1 MTSPTTN
8 AAAPG
13 SAMTGLSQRR
23 IFLIIG
29 ALMLGMLLAA
39 LDQTIVSTA
48 LPTIVGDLKGGSHIA
63 WVITAYLLATTVS
76 TPLWGK
82 LGDQYGR
89 KIFFQAA
96 IVIFLIGSILSGLS
110 QSMFEL
116 IAFRAVQGLGSGGLM
131 VGAQAIVGDI
141 VSPRERGKYVGLFG
155 GVFGLASVVG
165 PLLGGVFVDNLT
177 WRWIFYINVPIGV
190 IALIVVALQVPG
202 TLRRVHHQI
211 DYLGTAVLALAVTS
225 LILLTSLGGTTYA
238 WASTPIYI
246 LGVAGV
252 ALIGVFVLVERRA
265 AEPVLPLH
273 LFKLRTFSMTSVVGF
288 IVGFAMFGA
297 ITYLPAFFQVVRG
310 ISPTIS
316 GVYLLPLMAGLLL
329 VSISSGQVISK
340 TGKYRFFPIA
350 GSAFMTV
357 GLFLLHL
364 MGVHTSTALDA
375 LYMLVL
381 GMGIGGVMQV
391 LVIIVQNGVPHSE
404 LGVAT
409 SGATFFRSIGGS
421 FGTAIFG
428 AIFSN
433 VLVGNLAKH
442 LHGVSLPSG
451 FSSADA
457 TPALLSK
464 LPAAVHSG
472 FVAGYAESI
481 QTVFLV
487 AVPIA
492 ALAFLVTWLI
502 PQVELKQ
509 WGGPAKDAA
518 GTEAPAAAEVTP
530 DGEITPIELKA
541 MMDRGPRPFI
551 LDVRNPEE
559 IAICRIAGSTVIP
572 LPELTNR
579 LDELDPHRLENLF
592 EIGIDEVS
600 LRKQHRYL
608 TLVADHL
615 RGQIVWGVEGRDAAT
630 AARFFDEI
638 GTDRAHAIEVVSM
651 DMGPGYGKATRE
663 HAPQAI
669 IAIDPFHV
677 VALGNR
683 ALDDVRRDYWNQ
695 LRRSGDL
702 AAARRFKDARWSL
715 LKAPPNL
722 TDNQTVTLRKLKRAG
737 GEVWRAYTLLSA
749 VDVDRGRAVDGGLGC
764 C

>member
-48 LPTIVGDLKGGSHIA
+48 LPTIVGDLQGGSHIA

-96 IVIFLIGSILSGLS
+96 IVIFLIGSVLSGLS
-110 QSMFEL
+110 HTMFEL

-155 GVFGLASVVG
+155 AVFGVSSVIG

-177 WRWIFYINVPIGV
+177 WRWIFYINVPIGI
-190 IALIVVALQVPG
+190 IALVVVASQVPG
-202 TLRRVHHQI
+202 TLSRVHHVI
-211 DYLGTAVLALAVTS
+211 DYLGTLVLSAAATS
-225 LILLTSLGGTTYA
+225 LILLTSLGGTTYPWKSA
-238 WASTPIYI
+238 PIYI
-246 LGVAGV
+246 LGAAGI
-252 ALIGVFVLVERRA
+252 ALIGLFVVVERRA
-265 AEPVLPLH
+265 VEPVLPLH
-273 LFKLRTFSMTSVVGF
+273 LFRLRTFSTTSVVGF

-316 GVYLLPLMAGLLL
+316 GVYLFPLMAGLLL
-329 VSISSGQVISK
+329 TSIGSGQVISR
-340 TGKYRFFPIA
+340 TGKYRFFPIIGTA
-350 GSAFMTV
+350 LITI
-357 GLFLLHL
+357 GLYLLHL
-364 MGVHTSTALDA
+364 MGVHTSTFLDA
-375 LYMLVL
+375 VYMLVL
-381 GMGIGGVMQV
+381 GLGLGSVMQV

-433 VLVGNLAKH
+433 VLIGNLARH
-442 LHGVSLPSG
+442 LHGIHLPTG

-457 TPALLSK
+457 TPALLNK
-464 LPAAVHSG
+464 LPAVVHAG

-492 ALAFLVTWLI
+492 ALAFIATWFI

-509 WGGPAKDAA
+509 WPEPNADVTPDSPLAVA
-518 GTEAPAAAEVTP
+518 GASVLAEVT
-530 DGEITPIELKA
+530 D
-541 MMDRGPRPFI
+541 
-551 LDVRNPEE
+551 
-559 IAICRIAGSTVIP
+559 
-572 LPELTNR
+572 
-579 LDELDPHRLENLF
+579 DP
-592 EIGIDEVS
+592 
-600 LRKQHRYL
+600 
-608 TLVADHL
+608 
-615 RGQIVWGVEGRDAAT
+615 
-630 AARFFDEI
+630 
-638 GTDRAHAIEVVSM
+638 
-651 DMGPGYGKATRE
+651 
-663 HAPQAI
+663 
-669 IAIDPFHV
+669 
-677 VALGNR
+677 
-683 ALDDVRRDYWNQ
+683 
-695 LRRSGDL
+695 
-702 AAARRFKDARWSL
+702 
-715 LKAPPNL
+715 
-722 TDNQTVTLRKLKRAG
+722 
-737 GEVWRAYTLLSA
+737 SA
-749 VDVDRGRAVDGGLGC
+749 VPAPARTTVSPESLEPQDASTDT
-764 C
+764 

>member
-1 MTSPTTN
+1 MASATPAPADGFQP
-8 AAAPG
+8 AAADMAGNGALP
-13 SAMTGLSQRR
+13 GLSRRR
-23 IFLIIG
+23 ILLIIG

-63 WVITAYLLATTVS
+63 WVITAYLLAATVS

-110 QSMFEL
+110 TSMIEL

-155 GVFGLASVVG
+155 AVFGFASVIG
-165 PLLGGVFVDNLT
+165 PLLGGVFVDELT

-190 IALIVVALQVPG
+190 IALVVVASQVPG
-202 TLRRVHHQI
+202 QLRRVHHVI
-211 DYLGTAVLALAVTS
+211 DYLGTLVLSAAVTS
-225 LILLTSLGGTTYA
+225 LILLTSLGGTTYPWKSA
-238 WASTPIYI
+238 PIYI
-246 LGVAGV
+246 LGAAGV
-252 ALIGVFVLVERRA
+252 LLIGVFVLVERRA

-273 LFKLRTFSMTSVVGF
+273 LFRLRTFSVTSLVGF

-316 GVYLLPLMAGLLL
+316 GVYLLPLMAGLLA
-329 VSISSGQVISK
+329 VSIGSGQIISK

-350 GSAFMTV
+350 GTALMTL
-357 GLFLLHL
+357 GLYLLSL
-364 MGVHTSTALDA
+364 MGVGSSTLQDA
-375 LYMLVL
+375 ASMLVL

-428 AIFSN
+428 AIFAN
-433 VLVGNLAKH
+433 VLIGNLARH
-442 LHGVSLPSG
+442 LHGVTLPHG
-451 FSSADA
+451 FNSADA
-457 TPALLSK
+457 TPALLSH
-464 LPAAVHSG
+464 LPAAVHAG

-492 ALAFLVTWLI
+492 ALAFLASWLI

-509 WGGPAKDAA
+509 WPEAGAEVPAPDMATAA
-518 GTEAPAAAEVTP
+518 AAAPAA
-530 DGEITPIELKA
+530 
-541 MMDRGPRPFI
+541 
-551 LDVRNPEE
+551 
-559 IAICRIAGSTVIP
+559 
-572 LPELTNR
+572 LP
-579 LDELDPHRLENLF
+579 
-592 EIGIDEVS
+592 G
-600 LRKQHRYL
+600 
-608 TLVADHL
+608 
-615 RGQIVWGVEGRDAAT
+615 
-630 AARFFDEI
+630 
-638 GTDRAHAIEVVSM
+638 
-651 DMGPGYGKATRE
+651 
-663 HAPQAI
+663 
-669 IAIDPFHV
+669 
-677 VALGNR
+677 
-683 ALDDVRRDYWNQ
+683 
-695 LRRSGDL
+695 
-702 AAARRFKDARWSL
+702 
-715 LKAPPNL
+715 
-722 TDNQTVTLRKLKRAG
+722 G
-737 GEVWRAYTLLSA
+737 GEARSHHSP
-749 VDVDRGRAVDGGLGC
+749 R
-764 C
+764 